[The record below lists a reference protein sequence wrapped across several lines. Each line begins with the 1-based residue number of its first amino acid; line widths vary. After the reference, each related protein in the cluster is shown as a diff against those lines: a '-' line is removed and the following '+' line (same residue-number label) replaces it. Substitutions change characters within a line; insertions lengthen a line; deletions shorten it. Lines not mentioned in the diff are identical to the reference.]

1 MRTEIGKNKPFPFF
15 LFAKVYKGEL
25 RSIIKNENIM
35 ASESK
40 KRKTSKKLH
49 PGRDGKFLKL
59 INKCKGLTFFNSSE
73 RSKLKKIDLKN

>member
-1 MRTEIGKNKPFPFF
+1 
-15 LFAKVYKGEL
+15 
-25 RSIIKNENIM
+25 M

-49 PGRDGKFLKL
+49 PGRDDKFLKL

-73 RSKLKKIDLKN
+73 RRNNKKIDLEDLI

>member
-1 MRTEIGKNKPFPFF
+1 
-15 LFAKVYKGEL
+15 
-25 RSIIKNENIM
+25 M

-73 RSKLKKIDLKN
+73 RKKLKKIDLEN